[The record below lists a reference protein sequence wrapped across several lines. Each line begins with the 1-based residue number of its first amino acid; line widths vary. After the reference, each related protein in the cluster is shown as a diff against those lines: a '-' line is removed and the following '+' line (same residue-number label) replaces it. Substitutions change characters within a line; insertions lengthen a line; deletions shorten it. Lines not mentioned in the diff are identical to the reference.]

1 MNVLEI
7 IGLVWLVEHLLI
19 ALIWG
24 YIVYTVNHDPE
35 VWE

>member
-7 IGLVWLVEHLLI
+7 IGLVWLIEHLLI

-24 YIVYTVNHDPE
+24 YIVYVVTYHPE
-35 VWE
+35 ALE